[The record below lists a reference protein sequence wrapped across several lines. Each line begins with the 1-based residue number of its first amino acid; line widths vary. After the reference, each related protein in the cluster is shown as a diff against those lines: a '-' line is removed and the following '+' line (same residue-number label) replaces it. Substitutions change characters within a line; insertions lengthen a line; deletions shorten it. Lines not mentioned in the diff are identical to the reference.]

1 MHRKKGKR
9 EDDMSS
15 MCLFHWGA
23 RRQWSHGKKT
33 GKEVATK
40 IQQAIER
47 KIKKDSIR
55 LLTPLPP
62 PPFLPVLSLPQS
74 FCLNSPNPFLN
85 TYPPLIQLCY
95 ICSL

>member
-23 RRQWSHGKKT
+23 GRQWFHGQKT

-47 KIKKDSIR
+47 KIKKKT
-55 LLTPLPP
+55 LLG
-62 PPFLPVLSLPQS
+62 S
-74 FCLNSPNPFLN
+74 
-85 TYPPLIQLCY
+85 
-95 ICSL
+95 